1 MKKIILCPNPERD
14 IRFAVSDRVKKMLD
28 EMQVDYDVCEGTE
41 ALAGKLA
48 DAEMIITFGGDGTI
62 LHAARAAASKNVP
75 LLGVN
80 MGNKGFIA
88 ELEID
93 EIDLIKKAV
102 SGEYWLETRM
112 MLDISVSR
120 DSSTIYSDF
129 ALNDVVVGGIA
140 KVIDLSVW
148 GDGRRITGFSGDGV
162 VIATPT
168 GSTAYSM
175 AAGGPIV
182 EPDAE
187 NIIVTP
193 ICPHVLRGR
202 TYVLT
207 ASRLVSV
214 DIGQLGSKQAYLSV
228 DGGKSVSLHGG
239 DIICVKQSGFVTKLV
254 RVTYKSF
261 YEKVSGKLGEKK

>member
-1 MKKIILCPNPERD
+1 MKKIILCPNPDRD
-14 IRFAVSDRVKKMLD
+14 IGLAVSNKVSKLLD
-28 EMQVDYDVCEGTE
+28 GLEVDYEVFEGTD
-41 ALAGKLA
+41 ALARKLD

-62 LHAARAAASKNVP
+62 LRAARAAASKGIP

-88 ELEID
+88 ELEVD
-93 EIDLIKKAV
+93 EIEQIKKAIA
-102 SGEYWLETRM
+102 GEYWLESRM
-112 MLDISVSR
+112 MLDVSVLR
-120 DSSTIYSDF
+120 GNTTIFSDF

-140 KVIDLSVW
+140 KVIDISVW
-148 GDGRRITGFSGDGV
+148 GDGRRITAFSGDGV

-207 ASRLVSV
+207 ATRLVSV
-214 DIGQLGSKQAYLSV
+214 DIGQLGSKQAYMSV
-228 DGGKSVSLHGG
+228 DGGESIAICSG
-239 DIICVKQSGFVTKLV
+239 DLIYIKQSCFVTRLV

-261 YEKVSGKLGEKK
+261 YEKVSGKLGEKI